1 MRRPSFDS
9 HGRVVLE
16 DDQTRSTKAHPRP
29 CCRNTSVLLE
39 TAFPVPDR
47 PEGAR
52 HIFLCT
58 LAIYFSWIKC
68 KEGQKVIWWPTCS
81 DKLLGFC
88 SGELSGELA
97 TQGQAA
103 ERLKGCVSFCAERVG
118 WGGSHWG
125 LVPSPWSSVT
135 LASVILNKGT
145 WDLPWNRWPLC
156 TIYGTWLV

>member
-1 MRRPSFDS
+1 MGGWSWKTTKPAVLRPIPGHAVETPQYYLKLHF
-9 HGRVVLE
+9 LY
-16 DDQTRSTKAHPRP
+16 QTGQRGPGTFF
-29 CCRNTSVLLE
+29 C
-39 TAFPVPDR
+39 VP
-47 PEGAR
+47 EV
-52 HIFLCT
+52 

-135 LASVILNKGT
+135 LASVILNKRT